1 MKHTNLNN
9 FAALISCVFVLAASS
24 AQAKDGLKILIV
36 GDMEGVAGAVTEQQL
51 SPQGFEY
58 GEFRKIY
65 TDEVNAA
72 IEAAFDGGAEE
83 VVVADSHGNAQ
94 NLLLDR
100 LNSRVTLIRGWPRP
114 LVMMGGID
122 SSFDGVILIGIHAGA
137 SNMEG
142 VLAHTL
148 DGDLMTEVSLNGVV
162 MSEAGICAATAG
174 EYDVPVIMVSGDSA
188 AADETVALL
197 GKIETAVVKEPIS
210 YTSAKTLLP
219 SAANALIKSKV
230 KRAMKE
236 IDKAEPYKL
245 QAPIT
250 LEIKFNNYTVP
261 QKLSNLSSVER
272 VDART
277 VHFVAK
283 DMTEVWK
290 FFTLAFSIEY

>member
-100 LNSRVTLIRGWPRP
+100 LNSRVTLIRGWPRH
-114 LVMMGGID
+114 LVMMGGVDRDDIRR
-122 SSFDGVILIGIHAGA
+122 VRAA
-137 SNMEG
+137 SRRRARRRVRRYGLE
-142 VLAHTL
+142 LH
-148 DGDLMTEVSLNGVV
+148 DHDR
-162 MSEAGICAATAG
+162 CAAWR
-174 EYDVPVIMVSGDSA
+174 
-188 AADETVALL
+188 
-197 GKIETAVVKEPIS
+197 EPS
-210 YTSAKTLLP
+210 RSMGSRRSLSTPPQSSTS
-219 SAANALIKSKV
+219 
-230 KRAMKE
+230 RAC
-236 IDKAEPYKL
+236 
-245 QAPIT
+245 
-250 LEIKFNNYTVP
+250 
-261 QKLSNLSSVER
+261 R
-272 VDART
+272 
-277 VHFVAK
+277 
-283 DMTEVWK
+283 
-290 FFTLAFSIEY
+290 